1 MEHSDQ
7 TKHLGYKISMIRSLR
22 GIKQEALAL
31 EVGISQQE
39 VSQIEQTGHVDAE
52 ILNKIAIALRVSPD
66 AIESFDDN
74 LAIYTINNNV
84 ENNTF
89 ADSSIAIQQEFNP
102 IEKIIELYERLLAS
116 EKEKAKLIE
125 TKL

>member
-22 GIKQEALAL
+22 GIKQEAFAL